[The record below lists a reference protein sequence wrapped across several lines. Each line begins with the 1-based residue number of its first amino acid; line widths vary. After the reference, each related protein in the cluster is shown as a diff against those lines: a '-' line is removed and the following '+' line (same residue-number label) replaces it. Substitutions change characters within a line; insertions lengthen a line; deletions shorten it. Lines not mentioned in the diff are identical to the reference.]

1 MVTSS
6 TPASS
11 VDPALSALLA
21 SATLSSGGE
30 SERSVSADTAFVE
43 VDVSSGESKSDFL
56 ASLEA
61 AVGGSGVG
69 TADVSPLQV
78 KVASVR
84 KLDREEKD
92 ALEAMEG
99 NSQSARSAK
108 EFFSGEMSGDSRFN
122 KNLVFLGCDIDRK
135 CCGNVGRNSE
145 K

>member
-1 MVTSS
+1 M
-6 TPASS
+6 
-11 VDPALSALLA
+11 
-21 SATLSSGGE
+21 
-30 SERSVSADTAFVE
+30 
-43 VDVSSGESKSDFL
+43 
-56 ASLEA
+56 
-61 AVGGSGVG
+61 
-69 TADVSPLQV
+69 